1 MHIFALFLKEERV
14 EEEEDDQTDDGA
26 MVSPEALIK
35 HPLQNRWALWFFK
48 NDRTKE
54 WTANLKLI
62 TAFDTVEDFWG
73 LVIFCSCYISSLD
86 SFGLT
91 ASYMIVYMHPIKTFI
106 SLELACWS
114 TA

>member
-48 NDRTKE
+48 NDRSKE

-86 SFGLT
+86 SFVLT
-91 ASYMIVYMHPIKTFI
+91 TSYMIVYMHPIKTFI

>member
-73 LVIFCSCYISSLD
+73 LVIFWSCYISSLD
-86 SFGLT
+86 SFALT
-91 ASYMIVYMHPIKTFI
+91 VYTCIQ
-106 SLELACWS
+106 
-114 TA
+114 